1 MHIQLI
7 AITYYRCAEK
17 ILTQLEMHTDQ
28 MVANTNKN
36 ANQNRKPYNSAN
48 SISANA
54 TSNSSTYEPPC
65 HQTSLLRPRASFEK
79 VRILKC

>member
-17 ILTQLEMHTDQ
+17 ILTQLEMHTDR

-36 ANQNRKPYNSAN
+36 VTQNRKPYNSAN
-48 SISANA
+48 I
-54 TSNSSTYEPPC
+54 TLNSSTYEPDC
-65 HQTSLLRPRASFEK
+65 HQTSQLRSRTSFEK
-79 VRILKC
+79 VRI